1 MLEWNVVAM
10 GLVIF
15 FARLC
20 DVSIGTIRTLVTVQ
34 GRTMFAFILAIFEI
48 TIWISVVST
57 VIHQIKEKPLLIVFY
72 AFGYATGNALGI
84 IVEQKLAF
92 GLIIL
97 RVITRRAGPAIADY
111 LRQQGQPVTTFTG
124 EGMKG
129 PIEELYIVCR
139 RKDLQWI
146 LPEVKNQDQS
156 AFYVVE
162 QARDVSKVLKPSFT
176 ALGGWCSIGKRK

>member
-1 MLEWNVVAM
+1 M
-10 GLVIF
+10 G
-15 FARLC
+15 
-20 DVSIGTIRTLVTVQ
+20 
-34 GRTMFAFILAIFEI
+34 LAIFEI
-48 TIWISVVST
+48 AIWISVVSA
-57 VIHQIKEKPLLIVFY
+57 VIHQIKEKPLLIILY
-72 AFGYATGNALGI
+72 AFGYASGNAPGI

-97 RVITRRAGPAIADY
+97 RVITRRAGPAIADH
-111 LRQQGQPVTTFTG
+111 LRQQGQPVTIVTG

-146 LPEVKNQDQS
+146 LPEVKKQDQS

-162 QARDVSKVLKPSFT
+162 QARDVSNVLRPTF
-176 ALGGWCSIGKRK
+176 AHLGGWRAIGKQK